1 MDTLIKGLAHE
12 GAIRIIVVDSTQT
25 VKEAC
30 ERHRTYPTASAAL
43 GRTLTMGAI
52 LGSMLKSDKE
62 NVMIQINGGGPLGTI
77 LVDANHNC
85 EVRGFVANPERYAP
99 ARRQSGV
106 THDHHHYRHPRRGQ
120 NPLHHRKAIAAAGGN
135 QHQLHQRRG
144 RRGHSPAHHLH
155 QH

>member
-52 LGSMLKSDKE
+52 LGSML
-62 NVMIQINGGGPLGTI
+62 
-77 LVDANHNC
+77 
-85 EVRGFVANPERYAP
+85 
-99 ARRQSGV
+99 
-106 THDHHHYRHPRRGQ
+106 
-120 NPLHHRKAIAAAGGN
+120 
-135 QHQLHQRRG
+135 
-144 RRGHSPAHHLH
+144 
-155 QH
+155 